1 VSKLLDWELVRGPLP
16 AVLTAVGVLA
26 GLTLLISRDRR
37 WWLRVVPFV
46 AGASVLVTALIAG
59 IVDGLWQPFPD
70 QLPLRVLY
78 WVGVGLFAIG
88 LAIAG
93 LRKAGWW
100 RRGSI
105 ALAVLLVLVTAS
117 VKVNAFYGYY
127 PSLRAAL
134 GLPPANEIAFASL
147 TVPPGPSPAQLPTHG
162 AVTQVAIPSPQSQ
175 FRASRNAYVYIPP
188 AYQANPRP
196 LLPVL
201 VLLHGQPGGPADWI
215 NGGQIAAMMDR
226 FAAAHKGIAP
236 VVVMPDSTGGA
247 LDNPLCVDGRQG
259 NSETYLSKDVPDW
272 IRHTLPVD
280 PDPKHWAVGGYSYGG
295 TCSLQLALRHPEM
308 YPSFLDLSGQS
319 EPTLGSR
326 ARTLKETFDGD
337 EAAFH
342 RNNPADL
349 LATGKFPGSAGVLT
363 AGAGDNEYKPQQQQV
378 LGLCRRNGLDVTWFE
393 VPGVHNWQAWAGGL
407 EASLDWL
414 AARLGLVTR

>member
-59 IVDGLWQPFPD
+59 IVDGLWQPFPG

>member
-1 VSKLLDWELVRGPLP
+1 
-16 AVLTAVGVLA
+16 
-26 GLTLLISRDRR
+26 
-37 WWLRVVPFV
+37 
-46 AGASVLVTALIAG
+46 
-59 IVDGLWQPFPD
+59 
-70 QLPLRVLY
+70 
-78 WVGVGLFAIG
+78 
-88 LAIAG
+88 
-93 LRKAGWW
+93 
-100 RRGSI
+100 
-105 ALAVLLVLVTAS
+105 
-117 VKVNAFYGYY
+117 
-127 PSLRAAL
+127 
-134 GLPPANEIAFASL
+134 
-147 TVPPGPSPAQLPTHG
+147 
-162 AVTQVAIPSPQSQ
+162 
-175 FRASRNAYVYIPP
+175 
-188 AYQANPRP
+188 
-196 LLPVL
+196 
-201 VLLHGQPGGPADWI
+201 
-215 NGGQIAAMMDR
+215 
-226 FAAAHKGIAP
+226 
-236 VVVMPDSTGGA
+236 MPDSTGGA

>member
-1 VSKLLDWELVRGPLP
+1 LLDWELVRGPLP

-26 GLTLLISRDRR
+26 GLTLLIRRDRR

-46 AGASVLVTALIAG
+46 AGVSVLVTALIAW

-70 QLPLRVLY
+70 QLPPRVIY
-78 WVGVGLFAIG
+78 WIGIGLLAVGLAV
-88 LAIAG
+88 AG

-147 TVPPGPSPAQLPTHG
+147 TVPPGPSPAQLPARG
-162 AVTQVAIPSPQSQ
+162 AVTQVAIPSPQSR
-175 FRASRNAYVYIPP
+175 FRTTRNAYVYIPP

-201 VLLHGQPGGPADWI
+201 LLLHGQPGGPADWI

-247 LDNPLCVDGRQG
+247 LDNPLCVDGKPG

-295 TCSLQLALRHPEM
+295 TCSLQLALRHPDV

-326 ARTLKETFDGD
+326 PRTVKEIFGGD

-342 RNNPADL
+342 RTNPADL
-349 LATGKFPGSAGVLT
+349 LATRKFPGTAGVLT
-363 AGAGDNEYKPQQQQV
+363 AGTGDNEYKPQQQQV
-378 LGLCRRNGLDVTWFE
+378 LDLCRRNGLDVTWFE

-407 EASLDWL
+407 EAALDWL
-414 AARLGLVTR
+414 AGRLGLVTK